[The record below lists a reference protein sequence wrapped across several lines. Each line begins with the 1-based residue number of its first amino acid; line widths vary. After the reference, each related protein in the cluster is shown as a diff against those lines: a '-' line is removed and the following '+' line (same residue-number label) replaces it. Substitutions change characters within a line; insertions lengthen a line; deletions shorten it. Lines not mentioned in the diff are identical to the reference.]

1 MTFYLNK
8 TEARIHGRNNLTIFD
23 ETHAIMRKI
32 IVASDAGSYELTIN
46 DTTMTTATPTSQVTG
61 SVSNPTITG
70 TPTLIIAVSTITL
83 GTTGTNLNSIIA
95 DIIDASVTGLVA
107 SKDASNNLVLSYTH
121 SASNWNVTIGAGT
134 ANTALGL
141 TNTTVSPTNP
151 VSVDYYN
158 VWTGGL
164 TNRKYDDEMTQVIKY
179 FTNLGYNIVQQKN
192 TLTNSTFTWVIYW

>member
-23 ETHAIMRKI
+23 EVHDIMRKV
-32 IVASDAGSYELTIN
+32 IVASDAGSYDLTIT
-46 DTTMTTATPTSQVTG
+46 DTTMTLATPTSQVTG
-61 SVSNPTITG
+61 TVSNPTITG
-70 TPTLIIAVSTITL
+70 TPTVIIAGATITL
-83 GTTGTNLNSIIA
+83 GTSGTTLNAVIA
-95 DIIDASVTGLVA
+95 DINDAGVTGLVA

-121 SASNWNVTIGAGT
+121 SPSNWSLAIGAGT

-141 TNTTVSPTNP
+141 TQTTVSPTNP

-179 FTNLGYNIVQQKN
+179 FQNLGYNIVQQKN
-192 TLTNSTFTWVIYW
+192 TLTNSTFKWKLFW

>member
-1 MTFYLNK
+1 MSYYLNK

-70 TPTLIIAVSTITL
+70 TPTLIIAGATITL
-83 GTTGTNLNSIIA
+83 GTTGTNLNSVIA
-95 DIIDASVTGLVA
+95 DINDAGVAGLVA

-121 SASNWNVTIGAGT
+121 SASNWSVAIGAGT
-134 ANTALGL
+134 ANTDLGF
-141 TNTTVSPTNP
+141 TPTTVSPTNP

-164 TNRKYDDEMTQVIKY
+164 DNRKYDDEMTQVIKY
-179 FTNLGYNIVQQKN
+179 FQNLGYNIVQQKN
-192 TLTNSTFTWVIYW
+192 TLTNSTFKWKLFW

>member
-70 TPTLIIAVSTITL
+70 TPTLIIAGATITL
-83 GTTGTNLNSIIA
+83 GTTGTNLNSVIA
-95 DIIDASVTGLVA
+95 E
-107 SKDASNNLVLSYTH
+107 H
-121 SASNWNVTIGAGT
+121 
-134 ANTALGL
+134 
-141 TNTTVSPTNP
+141 
-151 VSVDYYN
+151 
-158 VWTGGL
+158 
-164 TNRKYDDEMTQVIKY
+164 
-179 FTNLGYNIVQQKN
+179 
-192 TLTNSTFTWVIYW
+192 